1 MSGREETAAEEL
13 PQPSLV
19 PKRAEAD
26 VTSGE
31 PHSNQNQGKS
41 AVPFRGRFG
50 EARALSL
57 TCASSSGCVAE
68 LLQCLPDADGR
79 GVVGSVGGLADVEGA
94 FE

>member
-31 PHSNQNQGKS
+31 PHPQDIASP
-41 AVPFRGRFG
+41 VPRRCSEPVAPSGQLMGTCRGG
-50 EARALSL
+50 
-57 TCASSSGCVAE
+57 
-68 LLQCLPDADGR
+68 
-79 GVVGSVGGLADVEGA
+79 
-94 FE
+94 